1 MKNISSHVHSFFLIK
16 SLFILLNGVNTSQVL
31 NPLWD
36 VLERFPVAMIK
47 NVTASKVEEIVQS
60 DDVLT
65 MCKHHHLQKLHQL
78 KVGWLNHV
86 NPRILNYATII
97 SHISG
102 YFSDNT
108 RSIDG
113 DVLMDIMKLSDLI
126 CMRFF
131 EISPQEKLIVSISYT
146 VIII

>member
-1 MKNISSHVHSFFLIK
+1 M
-16 SLFILLNGVNTSQVL
+16 
-31 NPLWD
+31 
-36 VLERFPVAMIK
+36 ERFPVAMIK

-65 MCKHHHLQKLHQL
+65 ICKHHHLQKLHQL
-78 KVGWLNHV
+78 KVGWLN
-86 NPRILNYATII
+86 PRILNYTTII

-102 YFSDNT
+102 YFSDNS
-108 RSIDG
+108 RFIDG

-131 EISPQEKLIVSISYT
+131 EISPQEKLIVSISYI